1 MGIIHSVQYFV
12 LYYKPISEQD
22 TLDKYITVGAT
33 WMGSEEDGI
42 HVIED
47 WTGLQ
52 KNNTAKSAEDR
63 HQ

>member
-1 MGIIHSVQYFV
+1 
-12 LYYKPISEQD
+12 
-22 TLDKYITVGAT
+22 
-33 WMGSEEDGI
+33 MGSEEDGI

-47 WTGLQ
+47 WTGLK